1 MKLRNDLGMLDR
13 AGADVA
19 GLRGTAKSEVG
30 VVLDIAGEE
39 ISAATREIEDLVAGV
54 PPTELGG
61 GGLGTALKQVTARS
75 LVPASLTIGAETE
88 AGVNEETALYYVCL
102 EALTN
107 AVKHAEASSVE
118 ISLTRI
124 GTALVV
130 TVRDD
135 GTGGANPTGS
145 GLQGLSDRL
154 ATFGGRLQVQSAP
167 GAGTIVTATVP
178 LT

>member
-13 AGADVA
+13 AGADLA
-19 GLRGTAKSEVG
+19 GLRGTAKGEVG
-30 VVLDIAGEE
+30 AVLDIAGEE
-39 ISAATREIEDLVAGV
+39 IRAATREIEDLVAGV

-61 GGLGTALKQVTARS
+61 GGLGTALQQVTARS

-88 AGVNEETALYYVCL
+88 ASVNEETALYYACL